1 MTELILA
8 SGSPRRAA
16 LLEQLGLT
24 FEIFIPNV
32 GESVLPLE
40 SPGDYVSRVSRAKMA
55 AAVSALSGKSGDMV
69 ILCADTTVAV
79 DSRILGKPGDE
90 QTGVEMLVLLSGREH
105 RVLTSVTISN
115 CQRQETFIVET
126 LVRFRDISMPES
138 RAYWATGE
146 PRDKAGG
153 YGAQGAGS
161 MFIASVNGSFS
172 NVVGLPLCE
181 TVEGLRRF
189 GINVLGLSAPG
200 PAGVW
205 I

>member
-24 FEIFIPNV
+24 FEIFVPDV
-32 GESVLPLE
+32 DESVLPLE
-40 SPGDYVSRVSRAKMA
+40 QPEDYVSRVSRAKMA
-55 AAVSALSGKSGDMV
+55 AAVSARSGKSGDIV

-79 DSRILGKPGDE
+79 DSRILGKPADE
-90 QTGVEMLVLLSGREH
+90 QACVEMLVLLSGREH

-115 CQRQETFIVET
+115 CQQEETFTAET
-126 LVRFRDISMPES
+126 LVRFRDISIPECK
-138 RAYWATGE
+138 AYWATGE

-153 YGAQGAGS
+153 YGAQGVGS
-161 MFIASVNGSFS
+161 MFMASINGSFS

-189 GINVLGLSAPG
+189 GINCLA
-200 PAGVW
+200 
-205 I
+205 